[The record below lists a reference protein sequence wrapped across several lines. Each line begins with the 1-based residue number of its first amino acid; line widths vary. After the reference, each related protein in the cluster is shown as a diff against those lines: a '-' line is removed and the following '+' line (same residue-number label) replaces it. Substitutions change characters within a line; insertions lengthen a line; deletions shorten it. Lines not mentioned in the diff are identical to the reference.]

1 MNNQLRT
8 QETEKNILLRAGMEP
23 EEIRMLADSDLTL
36 NVQLINDFAFKK
48 VFRNKKALT
57 GLLSALLEIPVEEIV
72 DLPEATRFYSI
83 IRLMDVKTKLI
94 YSDKM
99 SLRVLYLNRLDQA
112 SKKERRT
119 QVYRWAK
126 LITAKDWEDLRRIA
140 MEDEYKAEAV
150 KEMERINADRELR
163 YEYLSQEI
171 ARLDENTRRA
181 EEHRNREKAREEG
194 RREGHEQGRKQER
207 QLQLQKTEASAR
219 KLYKRGVSVE
229 EIAEILDIPAD
240 QIVHWCI

>member
-1 MNNQLRT
+1 MNNQRRAH
-8 QETEKNILLRAGMEP
+8 ETYWKERSLFYLG
-23 EEIRMLADSDLTL
+23 RMYTADLESGEDY
-36 NVQLINDFAFKK
+36 
-48 VFRNKKALT
+48 
-57 GLLSALLEIPVEEIV
+57 SLLEPCIHISILAF
-72 DLPEATRFYSI
+72 DLPEATRFYST
-83 IRLMDVKTKLI
+83 IRLMDVKTKQI
-94 YSDKM
+94 YSYKL

-181 EEHRNREKAREEG
+181 EEHRNREKARQEG
-194 RREGHEQGRKQER
+194 REQGREQER

>member
-181 EEHRNREKAREEG
+181 EEHRNREKARQEG
-194 RREGHEQGRKQER
+194 REEER
-207 QLQLQKTEASAR
+207 QLQLRKAEVSAQK
-219 KLYKRGVSVE
+219 LHKRGISIE

-240 QIVHWCI
+240 QVVHWV

>member
-1 MNNQLRT
+1 MNNQRRT

-57 GLLSALLEIPVEEIV
+57 GLLSALLEIPVEKIV

-150 KEMERINADRELR
+150 KEMERINTDRELR

-181 EEHRNREKAREEG
+181 EEHRNREKARQEG
-194 RREGHEQGRKQER
+194 REEER
-207 QLQLQKTEASAR
+207 QLQLRKAEVSAQK
-219 KLYKRGVSVE
+219 LHKRGISIE

-240 QIVHWCI
+240 QVVHWV

>member
-1 MNNQLRT
+1 
-8 QETEKNILLRAGMEP
+8 
-23 EEIRMLADSDLTL
+23 
-36 NVQLINDFAFKK
+36 
-48 VFRNKKALT
+48 
-57 GLLSALLEIPVEEIV
+57 
-72 DLPEATRFYSI
+72 
-83 IRLMDVKTKLI
+83 
-94 YSDKM
+94 
-99 SLRVLYLNRLDQA
+99 
-112 SKKERRT
+112 
-119 QVYRWAK
+119 
-126 LITAKDWEDLRRIA
+126 

-181 EEHRNREKAREEG
+181 EEHRNQEKAREEG
-194 RREGHEQGRKQER
+194 RRDGREQGRREGREQGREQER